1 VAKFGLEVV
10 HDYNNFR
17 NSGMEGA
24 DGTSDCWFSREIGA
38 GFAYELNNAG
48 HTPEFIHY
56 DTNCWEID
64 FRDPVAG
71 GGGEDYKYVDNVSVV
86 LFVGHGNRENDGH
99 GYLAFNTKFN
109 DRFSRSRTWRL
120 GDRCACD
127 WLMVYGCALIDK
139 NNILP
144 YANTFHGLHEI
155 CGGWD
160 TMYGWYTTDEC
171 GEDVAEDLIDG
182 CTVADSWI
190 DGVSDWKL
198 DNHPIVI
205 SAETSNAYDNQS
217 GTVIWTETT
226 MNNDHFWGY
235 GLTVNEIKHEDVFM
249 LSYIWAE
256 G

>member
-1 VAKFGLEVV
+1 MVKFGLEAIK
-10 HDYNNFR
+10 DYSNYR
-17 NSGMEGA
+17 DSGVAEA
-24 DGTSDCWFSREIGA
+24 LLTWDCWFAREIGA
-38 GFAYELNNAG
+38 GFAYELYSAG

-56 DTNCWEID
+56 DTYCWEID
-64 FRDPVAG
+64 LRDPSAG
-71 GGGEDYKYVDNVSVV
+71 GGGEDYKYADNVSIV
-86 LFVGHGNRENDGH
+86 LFVGHGSHYPNGV
-99 GYLAFNTKFN
+99 GYVVFNTKYN
-109 DRFSRSRTWRL
+109 EWISDSRTWRL
-120 GDRCACD
+120 GDNCACD
-127 WLMVYGCALIDK
+127 WLMVYGCSLIDK

-144 YANTFHGLHEI
+144 FASAFHGLHEI

-171 GEDVAEDLIDG
+171 GEDVAENLVDG

-205 SAETSNAYDNQS
+205 AAETKDAYDSQS
-217 GTVIWTETT
+217 GTVIWSNTT

-235 GLTVNEIKHEDVFM
+235 GTTVKNIKHEHLFM
-249 LSYIWAE
+249 LSYIWTE